1 MEYQAPELLYESK
14 RPYFIISEFIS
25 GFCLLSFLL
34 VDIGSNL
41 FFFRDYYSLTG
52 RIPETVPFRYIL
64 FKAIMVPLLLFAM
77 VVCLL
82 GVHLY
87 RRSFIYSTGVIPNVR
102 PVRMFFRPDSYFI
115 PFGEID
121 KIGYLNDDGGTP
133 YNYWFLMKDGS
144 LAHCIMYFSG
154 KEGWEMLAGQLKKQR
169 PDITSYVRIGLP
181 LWAKSSTPGGIS
193 PKEMVWSVYGKGAP
207 IRYYSPL

>member
-1 MEYQAPELLYESK
+1 MEYQAPELLYES
-14 RPYFIISEFIS
+14 RPPYLAICYFMTGVCVLSYCLVIIA
-25 GFCLLSFLL
+25 
-34 VDIGSNL
+34 SNL
-41 FFFRDYYSLTG
+41 YFYGWHYRWTG
-52 RIPETVPFRYIL
+52 RVPENIPFDYQL
-64 FKAIMVPLLLFAM
+64 FKAIMVPFILFGM
-77 VVCLL
+77 IVCLL

-102 PVRMFFRPDSYFI
+102 PVRMLFRPNSYFI
-115 PFGEID
+115 PFSEIAE
-121 KIGYLNDDGGTP
+121 IGYINDDGGTP

-154 KEGWEMLAGQLKKQR
+154 KEGREMLAGQLKKQR
-169 PDITSYVRIGLP
+169 PDITSYVRIGFP

-207 IRYYSPL
+207 VRYYSPL